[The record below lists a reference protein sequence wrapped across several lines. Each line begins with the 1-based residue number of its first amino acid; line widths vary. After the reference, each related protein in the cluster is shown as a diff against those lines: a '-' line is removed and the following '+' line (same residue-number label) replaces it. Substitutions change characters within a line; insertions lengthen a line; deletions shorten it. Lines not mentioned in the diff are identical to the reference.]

1 MSEANIDIAQ
11 PKRRPFLYLKAC
23 PLHVLTEFA
32 PRLAAV
38 LFIFQPT
45 ERILEYPFIHENTP
59 FNFNSRGKLLDVG
72 SGRSLLPFELASKGY
87 QVWSIDFNKR
97 YHRYI
102 SDYNNFTFV
111 QGDIQK
117 TSFLDSFFDIV
128 VGVSS
133 IEHIGLVGKKIS
145 PEGDKTAIQE
155 ISRILKPGGKLLITV
170 PFGKASGVYSVRTH
184 DSFRVYDYAHLKEL
198 LDEFEIESEQFAVL
212 ERRSWRPSSLEEA
225 EAVDSLSQSRWYSS
239 KAVAMI
245 AARKPYVMGR
255 GAS

>member
-1 MSEANIDIAQ
+1 MPNANIEMAQ
-11 PKRRPFLYLKAC
+11 PRRKLFLYLKAT
-23 PLHVLTEFA
+23 PLHVLLRFA
-32 PRLAAV
+32 PWLADKT
-38 LFIFQPT
+38 FTFQPT
-45 ERILEYPFIHENTP
+45 ERILEYPFIHENVA
-59 FNFNSRGKLLDVG
+59 FNGEERILDVG
-72 SGRSLLPFELASKGY
+72 SGSSVLPFELASKGY
-87 QVWSIDFNKR
+87 QVWSIDYNR
-97 YHRYI
+97 GYHRYI
-102 SDYNNFTFV
+102 SDYNNLTFV

-117 TSFLDSFFDIV
+117 TRFLDSFFDIV
-128 VGVSS
+128 VGLSS
-133 IEHIGLVGKKIS
+133 IEHIGLVGKKIN

-155 ISRILKPGGKLLITV
+155 ISRILKPGGRLLITV

-198 LDEFEIESEQFAVL
+198 LDEFEIESKQFAVL
-212 ERRSWRPSSLEEA
+212 EGRSWRPSSLEEA